1 MNFMDNTFK
10 DTERLYRAVYPPSH
24 PGMFWKKDGRI
35 SPSAFADPKGLSVE
49 RGFYRKSEEIVEKM
63 KKTFTGCIISLSVL
77 NCKEVDAVVKY
88 LPSKDNNYHS
98 EIHGSDTIALLN
110 KSQRFHLAE
119 VANAEY
125 MEE

>member
-1 MNFMDNTFK
+1 MDNTF
-10 DTERLYRAVYPPSH
+10 DDAERLYRAVYPPSH
-24 PGMFWKKDGRI
+24 PGLFWKKDGRI

-49 RGFYRKSEEIVEKM
+49 RGYYRKSEEIVKKM
-63 KKTFTGCIISLSVL
+63 KKIFSGCIVSLSVR
-77 NCKEVDAVVKY
+77 NCRDVGAVVKY

-98 EIHGSDTIALLN
+98 EVHGSDNVVLLS

-119 VANAEY
+119 VANEEY

>member
-1 MNFMDNTFK
+1 MDSTFEGA
-10 DTERLYRAVYPPSH
+10 ERLYRAVYPPSH

-63 KKTFTGCIISLSVL
+63 KKTFSGCIVSLSVQD
-77 NCKEVDAVVKY
+77 CRDVDAVVKY
-88 LPSKDNNYHS
+88 LPSKDNEYRS
-98 EIHGSDTIALLN
+98 EIHSSDMVVLLN

-119 VANAEY
+119 VANEEY